1 MILVSQ
7 TGQNYSLQLGD
18 NIIGRGADCQVRL
31 EHERVSRRHAVIH
44 WDGSQARIMDL
55 GSTNGTS
62 LNGRRLEPQH
72 ASPLAVGHRLEIGG
86 EEVLLEVAPDAPPAV
101 STGAALIGAPAPAPR
116 PARPLPIWL
125 IVLGGVL
132 LLLLIFALAVLWSAN
147 RAQPASTPAEA
158 TPLVQLAPE
167 TPAPASAAT
176 RPTATLGVPAVEG
189 VQQPSVNIG
198 GGAAAPAAAMQLPPV
213 NPTTLPSLITAASGG
228 TLPGDLSTLLGGTPI
243 PGLPIG
249 TPGIALPAGVK
260 RHNPPRLLNPA
271 SGSSYQGEDALIIL
285 EWAPVEGLA
294 ANEYYWVM
302 VFYPQNGKEQAGGTW
317 IKATSY
323 RVPAWFLTQASGR
336 FEWQV
341 VIAEATGPVERGGR
355 LGARVSD
362 PSERWWFMWGPGGG
376 SAPPPP
382 SPVPPAAPTPSP
394 VPPAAPTPTYG
405 G

>member
-7 TGQNYSLQLGD
+7 TGQNYFLQIGD
-18 NIIGRGADCQVRL
+18 NVIGRGADCQVRL

-62 LNGRRLEPQH
+62 LNGRRLEPQR
-72 ASPLAVGHRLEIGG
+72 AYPFTVGDRLEIGG
-86 EEVLLEVAPDAPPAV
+86 AEVLLEVAPPAV
-101 STGAALIGAPAPAPR
+101 STGAALIGAPAPVPT
-116 PARPLPIWL
+116 PARALPVWL
-125 IVLGGVL
+125 MVLGGVL

-147 RAQPASTPAEA
+147 RARPASTPAEM
-158 TPLVQLAPE
+158 TPLVQLATE
-167 TPAPASAAT
+167 TPAPVTAASP
-176 RPTATLGVPAVEG
+176 PTATPVVPAVEG
-189 VQQPSVNIG
+189 VQQPGVDIG

-213 NPTTLPSLITAASGG
+213 NPTTLPDLIASATGG
-228 TLPGDLSTLLGGTPI
+228 ILPGDLSSLLGGTPF
-243 PGLPIG
+243 PGLPAG
-249 TPGIALPAGVK
+249 TPGVTLPAGPR
-260 RHNPPRLLNPA
+260 RHSPPRLLNPA

-302 VFYPQNGKEQAGGTW
+302 VFYQQNGKEQAGGTW

-382 SPVPPAAPTPSP
+382 TPSP